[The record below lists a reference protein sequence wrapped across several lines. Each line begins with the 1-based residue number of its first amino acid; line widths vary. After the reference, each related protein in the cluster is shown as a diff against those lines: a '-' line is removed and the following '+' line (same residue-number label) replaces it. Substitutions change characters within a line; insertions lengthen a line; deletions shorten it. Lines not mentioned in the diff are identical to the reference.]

1 MHEEQV
7 RRQTVTGKIHSRNPD
22 CNFSQNPH
30 LSIMKHDFPLIKIQ
44 TTKSHHRLQKKKKC
58 FDNVPHIKFCISS
71 TSTTLGGT
79 LVYKEMTLQRILW
92 ATQLLKLVVN

>member
-1 MHEEQV
+1 MIIPTRTSQNKIPTIITPYLHFVESQKKHTQDFTFKGMIMHEEQV

-44 TTKSHHRLQKKKKC
+44 TTKSHHRLQKKKKM
-58 FDNVPHIKFCISS
+58 
-71 TSTTLGGT
+71 L
-79 LVYKEMTLQRILW
+79 
-92 ATQLLKLVVN
+92 